1 MRFVASSTVAQNPP
15 AEGLAGTVHGAV
27 YRSADVEITGPI
39 EGAEPDVDLPPPW
52 LGEHT
57 DSILTELGYDQAE
70 IAALHERGD
79 V

>member
-1 MRFVASSTVAQNPP
+1 MGPR
-15 AEGLAGTVHGAV
+15 EGLDGDIQVL
-27 YRSADVEITGPI
+27 RSGFTI

-57 DSILTELGYDQAE
+57 DSILTELGYDAAE

>member
-1 MRFVASSTVAQNPP
+1 MRSGFT
-15 AEGLAGTVHGAV
+15 
-27 YRSADVEITGPI
+27 I
-39 EGAEPDVDLPPPW
+39 ESAEPDVELPPPW

-57 DSILTELGYDQAE
+57 DSILTELGYDAAE